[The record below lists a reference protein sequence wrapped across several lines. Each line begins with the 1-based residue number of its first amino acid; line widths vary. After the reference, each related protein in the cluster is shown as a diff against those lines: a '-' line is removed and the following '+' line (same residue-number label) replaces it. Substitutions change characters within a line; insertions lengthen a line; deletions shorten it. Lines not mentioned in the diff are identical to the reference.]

1 MSDSPN
7 NAGSNPE
14 SSPSASSFPPRGA
27 RRRGAAILLIALVV
41 FSLVSV
47 VLSSVALGRPTS
59 SKSSSTITVTGSGTA
74 KGTPDTVSFQIGVST
89 VAKSAAGALSSNN
102 ARVRGLVASLK
113 ASGVA
118 KTDLQTSG
126 LNIYAN
132 YDNKGNVTGFTAA
145 NNLDVTMH
153 SINKAG
159 AAIDA
164 AAQVAGN
171 GVQLNGL
178 SFSISNESQ
187 LLKKARV
194 AAMHNAYVEAS
205 QIAQAGNTSIGSIAR
220 ITDQENVSSP
230 PVIYK
235 TAAPTALGL
244 SSVPIEAGSQSVN
257 VQVTVVYSLN

>member
-1 MSDSPN
+1 M
-7 NAGSNPE
+7 
-14 SSPSASSFPPRGA
+14 
-27 RRRGAAILLIALVV
+27 AILLIAFVALA
-41 FSLVSV
+41 LLSV

-59 SKSSSTITVTGSGTA
+59 SKSPSTITVTGSGTV

-89 VAKSAAGALSSNN
+89 AAASAADALSETNT
-102 ARVRGLVASLK
+102 RVRGLVASLR

-118 KTDLQTSG
+118 ASDLQSSG

-132 YDNKGNVTGFTAA
+132 YNNRGNVTGFTAS

-164 AAQVAGN
+164 AARAAGN

-178 SFSISNESQ
+178 SFSISNQSQ
-187 LLKKARV
+187 LLKKARI
-194 AAMHNAYVEAS
+194 AAMDNAYLEAS
-205 QIAQAGNTSIGSIAR
+205 QVAQAGGASVGSIVH

-230 PVIYK
+230 PVFYK
-235 TAAPTALGL
+235 TSGSTAAGLG
-244 SSVPIEAGSQSVN
+244 SVPIEAGSQSVN
-257 VQVTVVYSLN
+257 VQVTVVYSLK